1 MLALTL
7 RYGMERRLLALCF
20 YIRTVALLYDTW
32 GRGKA
37 FAQMTL
43 HGLEIVTVAFK
54 VLNIYEI
61 CEFRVGHCAF
71 RGYSPYKL
79 APLPLIIV
87 NKRAAQTS
95 IERKYCWRFQPSRTK
110 GQRSNVEICSLKE
123 DLIVNS
129 CA

>member
-1 MLALTL
+1 VVLALSLISHTVVVTVQYERGSEREDLLTRCFFLMLARTV

-54 VLNIYEI
+54 
-61 CEFRVGHCAF
+61 
-71 RGYSPYKL
+71 
-79 APLPLIIV
+79 
-87 NKRAAQTS
+87 
-95 IERKYCWRFQPSRTK
+95 
-110 GQRSNVEICSLKE
+110 SLE
-123 DLIVNS
+123 HL
-129 CA
+129 